1 MRFIVSKQ
9 KDMVVT
15 INSVDDQ
22 TKYNVETFVISNMSG
37 DTILVATDSLD
48 EVITFVREY
57 DLHVET
63 DNLEEKKV
71 EGYND

>member
-63 DNLEEKKV
+63 DNLEEKEV

>member
-22 TKYNVETFVISNMSG
+22 TKYNVE
-37 DTILVATDSLD
+37 
-48 EVITFVREY
+48 
-57 DLHVET
+57 
-63 DNLEEKKV
+63 EKKV

>member
-22 TKYNVETFVISNMSG
+22 TKYNVETFVISNKSG

-48 EVITFVREY
+48 EVITYVREY